1 MNSTTS
7 TIQFDLKNSPI
18 IYRSLIIN
26 TKKNRYA
33 SPDMKLLISKYKKQF
48 PYKKNK
54 NKNTIF
60 PDLKYDLNINSRY
73 NTVENNKKILPHIH
87 TFSSPNLLNP
97 STHLKNKA
105 KTINI
110 DNNSF
115 VNTPKKNLILKPN
128 YRNFIKE
135 YLNEFYTKKKAGN
148 SIYQILNVKKNVF
161 LQNIQ
166 KYIHRT
172 EPAKKK
178 IIFGLSP
185 IPTKSKNLDLKIP
198 ETNNITLY
206 NKYFQNPAV
215 GERYERHMNELLR
228 LKNAIKNIKEKES
241 KKKEQYAFR
250 ILSNYL
256 SLNGIFDRKYYS
268 ENCLSN
274 FKDFLEIDFEVNPEI
289 SYKVFLYEILNG
301 EFDKYIQNP
310 MDSTNS
316 SILYFENHSRK
327 DSDINYYVHHNS

>member
-1 MNSTTS
+1 M
-7 TIQFDLKNSPI
+7 LKKMFFFK
-18 IYRSLIIN
+18 IYKS
-26 TKKNRYA
+26 
-33 SPDMKLLISKYKKQF
+33 
-48 PYKKNK
+48 
-54 NKNTIF
+54 IF
-60 PDLKYDLNINSRY
+60 IELN
-73 NTVENNKKILPHIH
+73 
-87 TFSSPNLLNP
+87 
-97 STHLKNKA
+97 
-105 KTINI
+105 
-110 DNNSF
+110 
-115 VNTPKKNLILKPN
+115 
-128 YRNFIKE
+128 
-135 YLNEFYTKKKAGN
+135 
-148 SIYQILNVKKNVF
+148 Q
-161 LQNIQ
+161 Q
-166 KYIHRT
+166 
-172 EPAKKK
+172 KKK